1 MSASASQDTALE
13 PAAAPWPADV
23 LAAANINPQTL
34 LATDYLNVFNEALM
48 LIQLAP
54 DAPDMLDELADWRL
68 IDYAGH
74 FARSGFVQRDLV
86 IAAYRAAPAPSR
98 AAFDDAAQELGGVV
112 GVAVA
117 ELLARRADPEALAQ
131 TAPMWAEAIEA
142 GVAHLD
148 ALIHGRTQGVSAQD
162 DIDALFA
169 D

>member
-1 MSASASQDTALE
+1 MVAPALLD
-13 PAAAPWPADV
+13 PAPPADSWPADV

-54 DAPDMLDELADWRL
+54 DAPDMLDELADWRP
-68 IDYAGH
+68 IDYPGH
-74 FARSGFVQRDLV
+74 FARSGFAQRDLV
-86 IAAYRAAPAPSR
+86 IAAYHAADPAVRDGFDASSDELAGIVRAGIDDLM
-98 AAFDDAAQELGGVV
+98 AARDDAMML
-112 GVAVA
+112 A
-117 ELLARRADPEALAQ
+117 EAAA
-131 TAPMWAEAIEA
+131 TWSSAIEA

-148 ALIHGRTQGVSAQD
+148 ALIHGRADGGHAQD